1 MINKDINKKC
11 FLGEL
16 KSSPFLSLRVLLYLM
31 SMDNNSNKDLTPVN
45 EQPVE
50 DFFSKDEKFT
60 KNILLKLFW
69 AGLIVCVALFI
80 FFWAEFYLPQNN
92 LNEINNFSIEKGTS
106 IELVSQKL
114 AEGGLIQSPLAFRFY
129 FFINRSVKIM
139 AGTYRVVPRLSLIKT
154 IRLLTGASGVFGGIN
169 VTFPEGL
176 SLAQVKNILLKKNFK
191 ADELDKFRIAQ
202 FSKKLDFLKGAPQ
215 NATLE
220 GFLFPDTYNF
230 FAESTSSEIV
240 QIMLSNFG
248 KKLPL
253 NVQEEITNKKR
264 TVFQVI
270 TMASMLEEEAK
281 TSADMQIISGIL
293 WKRLKIGMAL
303 QVDATVA
310 YALNKQGQALT
321 YEDLKYKSPYNTYLY
336 AGLPKGPISNPG
348 IKAIL
353 AATFPRGTSYLYYLS
368 SPDGTIIYSVT
379 LDEHN
384 IAKYNLMKNTNN
396 Q

>member
-1 MINKDINKKC
+1 MN
-11 FLGEL
+11 
-16 KSSPFLSLRVLLYLM
+16 
-31 SMDNNSNKDLTPVN
+31 DNNLDLPAGRQEINNSSNKDLPSSQINQWQNKTSLGEEN
-45 EQPVE
+45 KK
-50 DFFSKDEKFT
+50 SA
-60 KNILLKLFW
+60 KNILLKLFL
-69 AGLIVCVALFI
+69 AGAVVCVAFLI
-80 FFWAEFYLPQNN
+80 FFWAEFYLSQNN
-92 LNEINNFSIEKGTS
+92 LNEITNFTIEKGTS
-106 IELVSQKL
+106 IKLVSQKL

-129 FFINRSVKIM
+129 FFINRSVKVM
-139 AGTYRVVPRLSLIKT
+139 AGTYRVAPKLSLIET
-154 IRLLTGASGVFGGIN
+154 VRFLTGASGASGGIN

-176 SLAQVKNILLKKNFK
+176 SLSQSKNILLEKNFK
-191 ADELDKFRIAQ
+191 ADELDKLRIAQ
-202 FSKKLDFLKGAPQ
+202 FSKEFDFLKNAPQ
-215 NATLE
+215 GATLE

-240 QIMLSNFG
+240 KIMLSNFG
-248 KKLPL
+248 KKFPA
-253 NVQEEITNKKR
+253 NVQEEIMTKKR

-281 TSADMQIISGIL
+281 TSADMQIVSGIL

-321 YEDLKYKSPYNTYLY
+321 YEDLRYKSPYNTYLY

-353 AATFPRGTSYLYYLS
+353 AATFPRETNYFYYLS
-368 SPDGTIIYSVT
+368 LSNGTIIYSAT

-384 IAKYNLMKNTNN
+384 TAKYNLMKNK
-396 Q
+396 

>member
-230 FAESTSSEIV
+230 PYTAESEEIAEG
-240 QIMLSNFG
+240 MLFNFG
-248 KKLPL
+248 KNREKLP
-253 NVQEEITNKKR
+253 R
-264 TVFQVI
+264 FFFHRFFF
-270 TMASMLEEEAK
+270 K
-281 TSADMQIISGIL
+281 TESA
-293 WKRLKIGMAL
+293 R
-303 QVDATVA
+303 
-310 YALNKQGQALT
+310 
-321 YEDLKYKSPYNTYLY
+321 
-336 AGLPKGPISNPG
+336 
-348 IKAIL
+348 
-353 AATFPRGTSYLYYLS
+353 
-368 SPDGTIIYSVT
+368 
-379 LDEHN
+379 
-384 IAKYNLMKNTNN
+384 
-396 Q
+396 